1 MIQYVIEQRHNVAT
15 GQKEYF
21 PKIVRA
27 TTLPTKEIAELLA
40 HRTTL
45 SEAEV
50 YSFLAGLS
58 DFLIERICDSY
69 IVRLEG
75 FGTFSPAIKATPQP
89 TEKDVKA
96 STITTKTV
104 NFRPSATLRQ
114 SLQNPQLRKAN
125 LNSAHL

>member
-1 MIQYVIEQRHNVAT
+1 MIQYIIEKRHNVAT

-21 PKIVRA
+21 PKIVRNKTR
-27 TTLPTKEIAELLA
+27 TTKNIAELLA

-45 SEAEV
+45 TEAEV

-69 IVRLEG
+69 VVRLKG
-75 FGTFSPAIKATPQP
+75 FGTFSPAIKARPQA
-89 TEKDVKA
+89 TAKDVKA

-104 NFRPSATLRQ
+104 NFRPCASLRQ
-114 SLQNPQLRKAN
+114 TLQSPQLRKAN
-125 LNSAHL
+125 LEVAHL